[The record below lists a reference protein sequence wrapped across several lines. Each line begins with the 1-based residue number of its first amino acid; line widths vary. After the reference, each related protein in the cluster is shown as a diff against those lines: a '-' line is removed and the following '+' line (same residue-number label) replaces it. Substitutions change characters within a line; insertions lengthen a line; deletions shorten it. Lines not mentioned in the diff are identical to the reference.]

1 MKIKLLLVVLVLP
14 ILLTSCKIETTSTC
28 TDGISC
34 GSGSGFGGSGSGS
47 GGGGGS
53 SGVPSGTGTGSG
65 NLTITW
71 PANSESDLAGYLVY
85 YGTDPANPSFS
96 IDVGNKTNLIKSAAE
111 LGLNAGNTY
120 YFSIQAYDTAHNL
133 SDRSFVS
140 AGIQIL

>member
-47 GGGGGS
+47 GGGSG
-53 SGVPSGTGTGSG
+53 GVPSGTGTGSG

-120 YFSIQAYDTAHNL
+120 YFSIQAYDMAHNL